1 VFSEDELEAAREI
14 TQKFG
19 ERNAAPFM
27 DMVNAFKI
35 VDVAERKGKPIE
47 AEVQV
52 FTLGDDFAIVS
63 LPGEVFVELGIYIK
77 ERSPYPATMVL
88 ELTNGSVDYIPDRK
102 AFVEGNY
109 EAVSARCA
117 PGSGELLVERVLEI
131 LNEMKNN

>member
-1 VFSEDELEAAREI
+1 
-14 TQKFG
+14 
-19 ERNAAPFM
+19 
-27 DMVNAFKI
+27 
-35 VDVAERKGKPIE
+35 
-47 AEVQV
+47 V
-52 FTLGDDFAIVS
+52 FTLGDDVAIVS

-77 ERSPYPATMVL
+77 ERSPYPSTMVL

-131 LNEMKNN
+131 LNEMQNN